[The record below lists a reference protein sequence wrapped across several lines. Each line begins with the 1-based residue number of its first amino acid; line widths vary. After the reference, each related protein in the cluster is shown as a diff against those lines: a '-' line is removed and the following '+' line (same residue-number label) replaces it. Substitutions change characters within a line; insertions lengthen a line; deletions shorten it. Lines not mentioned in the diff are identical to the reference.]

1 MADPVPGGAGP
12 SAADPVATAEP
23 ATGGRPGGAG
33 TDGSPAGPASAAAAD
48 PGGPADPVAPARA
61 TGRWRGWRDRR
72 PFWGGLLVL
81 LGGAEILFTL
91 KAPLPVILHIGMQGL
106 AGYLVPVV
114 MVICGA
120 LILFNPAQRLFYSV
134 LGVLASLAS
143 WLTSN
148 LGGFLIGMML
158 GAVGACLSFGW
169 LPDQPPRRRR
179 ARRAAARGTAPGG
192 PVSGGKAPGGEAA
205 GPAGA

>member
-1 MADPVPGGAGP
+1 MHGG
-12 SAADPVATAEP
+12 
-23 ATGGRPGGAG
+23 GG
-33 TDGSPAGPASAAAAD
+33 
-48 PGGPADPVAPARA
+48 
-61 TGRWRGWRDRR
+61 WRGWRGRR

-106 AGYLVPVV
+106 AGYLVPAV
-114 MVICGA
+114 MVICGV

-134 LGVLASLAS
+134 LGVLTSLAS

-158 GAVGACLSFGW
+158 GVVGACLTFGW

-179 ARRAAARGTAPGG
+179 WRRAARGKA
-192 PVSGGKAPGGEAA
+192 VGGKAA